1 MSVHDK
7 QITITLA
14 AGAGNGVTSN
24 KQVSTE
30 RVNAVRVTFIVP
42 ASNTN
47 GIRVGRSSFN
57 EDTRLFSNPTD
68 PLTNTTC
75 VKLIPKGE
83 QFTFEIDAWLLER
96 GERYDL
102 RKFWVQGDTAN
113 DVVQVICQKA
123 IDK

>member
-7 QITITLA
+7 QITIALA
-14 AGAGNGVTSN
+14 AGAGGGVTAN

-30 RVNAVRVTFIVP
+30 RINAARVTFIVP

-47 GIRVGRSSFN
+47 GIRVGRSTFN
-57 EDTRLFSNPTD
+57 EETEAFANPTD

-75 VKLIPKGE
+75 VKLIAKGE
-83 QFTFEIDAWLLER
+83 QFTFEIDPYLLSI
-96 GERYDL
+96 GERYDV
-102 RKFWVQGDTAN
+102 RKFWVQGDTAT

-123 IDK
+123 IKK